1 MKPAVKAVALL
12 LLCFASNSAFA
23 APATDVVT
31 TKRILEQEQQEI
43 DVASAIISSRHQVN
57 QFLTTNHASPLH
69 ALSSSARE
77 QFLGSL
83 VFTDRGLGSYS
94 YEPLVSNLSV
104 TEIHRILSLFGV
116 QSSMEAIPGLH
127 AANATERLMLRPM
140 ERHARP
146 NSQCYMGEKKTYC
159 RATRGSI
166 CPSSCEPF

>member
-1 MKPAVKAVALL
+1 MKTAIKAFVL
-12 LLCFASNSAFA
+12 LLCFASSAAYA
-23 APATDVVT
+23 APETDVVA
-31 TKRILEQEQQEI
+31 TKRILEQEQQAI
-43 DVASAIISSRHQVN
+43 DVASAVIRSRHELN
-57 QFLTTNHASPLH
+57 QFLTANHASPLH
-69 ALSSSARE
+69 AMSSSARE
-77 QFLGSL
+77 QFFDSL

-94 YEPLVSNLSV
+94 YEPLVSSLSV

-127 AANATERLMLRPM
+127 ASNGAERLMLRAM